1 MPHKLSPRTFPRT
14 CGLLTV
20 LSLLCLGS
28 SVASG
33 QQSVLPPQQRTQ
45 HEQQRT
51 TGQPGGFP
59 AAAAQPSYSTL
70 LQKGLGEG
78 RPQVLE
84 VPRPQVAL
92 PPAPPPQPETQ
103 QTLLELGPQ
112 RETREPGQNVSFPP
126 PPITIGLVAQSVR
139 FCRAGKDIAGVKV
152 AGLEKGSPAQQAGLQ
167 AENGMGWKQIV
178 AVLLTFTPAAPLR
191 VLLLLDGGEQESGDI
206 IVAVDGKPVKSQ
218 EAFAREIARFQA
230 GEVAYLSVLRGTKTL
245 VVPVHLPSRPESAG
259 AS

>member
-1 MPHKLSPRTFPRT
+1 MPHKLSPRTFPRPF
-14 CGLLTV
+14 GLLTV

-33 QQSVLPPQQRTQ
+33 QQSVSQAQQRTQ
-45 HEQQRT
+45 QEQHR

-59 AAAAQPSYSTL
+59 STAARPSYSTL

-92 PPAPPPQPETQ
+92 PAAPPPQPETQ
-103 QTLLELGPQ
+103 QSLLELGPQ

-139 FCRAGKDIAGVKV
+139 FCRPGKDIAGVRV

-167 AENGMGWKQIV
+167 AESGMGWKQIV
-178 AVLLTFTPAAPLR
+178 VVLLAATPAVPLMIP
-191 VLLLLDGGEQESGDI
+191 LLDDIEQGSGDI
-206 IVAVDGKPVKSQ
+206 IVAVDGKRVKSK
-218 EAFAREIARFQA
+218 EDFAREMERFQA
-230 GEVAYLSVLRGTKTL
+230 GEVAYLSVLRGEKTL
-245 VVPVHLPSRPESAG
+245 LVPVHMPSRPESAG
-259 AS
+259 AY